1 MLRHQRN
8 VAREQFW
15 RRHISRQRHSG
26 LTIRDYC
33 QCNDLHEHSFYTWRR
48 RISERDRQPASPIP
62 PSVAPAAPAFL
73 PVAIVG
79 TPTPS
84 HDSPIDIR
92 LADGH
97 RIRVRSG
104 SDRKLLA
111 DVLALLQATAKTEA
125 RPC

>member
-1 MLRHQRN
+1 MPRHQRN
-8 VAREQFW
+8 VPREQFW
-15 RRHISRQRHSG
+15 RRHISRQRLSG

-33 QCNDLHEHSFYTWRR
+33 QLHDLHENSFYSWRR
-48 RISERDRQPASPIP
+48 TINERDRQPASPIP
-62 PSVAPAAPAFL
+62 PPVAPAFL
-73 PVAIVG
+73 PVAVVG

-97 RIRVRSG
+97 CVRVRAG

-111 DVLALLQATAKTEA
+111 DVLAILQATAKTET

>member
-1 MLRHQRN
+1 MLRQQRN

-33 QCNDLHEHSFYTWRR
+33 QLHDLHENSFYSWRR
-48 RISERDRQPASPIP
+48 TINERDRPVVSPIP
-62 PSVAPAAPAFL
+62 PSAAPAFL

-79 TPTPS
+79 TSASS

-97 RIRVRSG
+97 RIRVRAG